1 MADNK
6 SNKYYDFVYE
16 SLPRWTSYWYQI
28 HEVLSLQPKSV
39 LEIGIGN
46 QVVTQYLK
54 DAGISV
60 TTLDVE
66 PTLKPDV
73 IASVTSMPLPDE
85 NQDTVL
91 AAEVLE
97 HLPFED
103 FSKALKEINR
113 VTRRFAVISLPHWGC
128 VIAGMV
134 KVPLLPWLRFVW
146 KLPGFKRHVILKNG
160 HYWEIGKRGHAL
172 GRIKRTM
179 REAGFKV
186 IKDYVIVEYPY
197 HHFFV
202 LEKPAVR

>member
-1 MADNK
+1 MPETG
-6 SNKYYDFVYE
+6 NKYYRFSYE
-16 SLPRWTSYWYQI
+16 SLPRWSSYWYQI
-28 HEVLSLQPKSV
+28 HEVLSLEPKKV

-54 DAGISV
+54 QAGVSI

-66 PTLKPDV
+66 PTLEPDV
-73 IASVTSMPLPDE
+73 VASVTSMPLPDE
-85 NQDTVL
+85 SHDAVL

-113 VTRRFAVISLPHWGC
+113 VTRRFAVISLPHWGR

-134 KVPLLPWLRFVW
+134 KAPLLPWLRFVW

-160 HYWEIGKRGHAL
+160 HYWEIGKRGYAL
-172 GRIKRTM
+172 ERIKRTM
-179 REAGFKV
+179 REAGFEI

-197 HHFFV
+197 HHFFI
-202 LEKPAVR
+202 LEKKAVL